1 MKKNVSNQGN
11 TGILQ
16 SDSIAV
22 WPNFSR
28 AVEIAIL
35 GNYSISV
42 YYKSDYKSGAED
54 YQFIKEKLKGVFE
67 NFSPNGDITVS
78 IYAPK
83 FPLRT
88 VETLQDILNRVQN
101 YPTRPPKLEL
111 DPSSEALLLT
121 AQNRLGLGILKVD
134 NVQRLA
140 VTIAQMDRASVT
152 RCEHIA
158 EAIQYNIGVSDEYL
172 INAEANSITFGNGIT
187 ISKGKLYSEDVTAA
201 IDHLQGLLKG

>member
-11 TGILQ
+11 TGILK
-16 SDSIAV
+16 SDSIAL

-42 YYKSDYKSGAED
+42 YYDSDYKSGAED

-67 NFSPNGDITVS
+67 SFSPSGDIIVS
-78 IYAPK
+78 IHAPK
-83 FPLRT
+83 FPLRN
-88 VETLQDILNRVQN
+88 VETLQDILNRVQT
-101 YPTRPPKLEL
+101 YPTALPKLEL
-111 DPSSEALLLT
+111 DSGSEALLVN
-121 AQNRLGLGILKVD
+121 AQNRLGLGINKVG

-158 EAIQYNIGVSDEYL
+158 EAINYSYISPDSHK
-172 INAEANSITFGNGIT
+172 INAEDNSITFGDGIT
-187 ISKGKLYSEDVTAA
+187 ISKGLLYSEDVKAA
-201 IDHLQGLLKG
+201 IAHLQGILPG